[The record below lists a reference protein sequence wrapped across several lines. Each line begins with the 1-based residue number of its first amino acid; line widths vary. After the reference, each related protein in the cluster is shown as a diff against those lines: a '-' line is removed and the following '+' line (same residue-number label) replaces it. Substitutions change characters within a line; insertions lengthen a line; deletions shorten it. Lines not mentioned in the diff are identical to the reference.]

1 MQVDNE
7 VPGRHD
13 EAGRSVAFQD
23 PVSPDSASD
32 DAALQSAGRGE
43 TARLAPEDFQSLRD
57 LLISGRVQLPKRL
70 AQVATFA
77 MAHPDDVAFG
87 TVASIAERAEVQP
100 STLVRFSQAVG
111 FNGFSDLQAL
121 FRDRLRTKVSTYEDR
136 LLPRRPETATQ
147 SKSAEYFDGFC
158 QASARSIGMLHD
170 SVDVSAIERAAKCLA
185 SADTI
190 YLIAQRRSFP
200 ITAYMNYAFGKLGV
214 KTVLVGSAAGTD
226 AETLSFAT
234 PKDAA
239 IAISFTPYAP
249 ATLACA
255 RQVAQAGVPLVVV
268 TDSPFSPLAS
278 DSVIWFEVVEADFQG
293 FRSLAATMVLAMTL
307 TVAVADARR

>member
-1 MQVDNE
+1 MHADDE
-7 VPGRHD
+7 VPGNH
-13 EAGRSVAFQD
+13 
-23 PVSPDSASD
+23 
-32 DAALQSAGRGE
+32 E
-43 TARLAPEDFQSLRD
+43 TEQPAPEDFQSLRD
-57 LLISGRVQLPKRL
+57 LLISGRVRLPKRL

-77 MAHPDDVAFG
+77 MAYPDEVAFG

-100 STLVRFSQAVG
+100 STLVRFSQAIG

-121 FRDRLRTKVSTYEDR
+121 FRDRLRTKVSAYEDR
-136 LLPRRPETATQ
+136 LLPSRPETAAR

-158 QASARSIGMLHD
+158 QASARSIAMLHD
-170 SVDVSAIERAAKCLA
+170 RIEGSAIERAAECLA

-226 AETLSFAT
+226 PETLSFAT

-239 IAISFTPYAP
+239 IAISYTPYAST
-249 ATLACA
+249 TLASA
-255 RQVAQAGVPLVVV
+255 RQVTQAGVPLVVM

-293 FRSLAATMVLAMTL
+293 FRSLAATMALAMTL